1 MGNFLFLAV
10 AAAKTMAEN
19 EPAVGTVVITGI
31 SIVFGVLVLLYLLIT
46 LEGVIFTAID
56 NKKKGI
62 KPEKKAPVATVKPAQ
77 SAAPAPVAK
86 AAVIEQGISGE
97 IIAAISAAVA
107 AMEGGSRYTIRS
119 LSRVKQGRSAWGG
132 AGVASNTEPF

>member
-1 MGNFLFLAV
+1 MGNFSFLAV

-31 SIVFGVLVLLYLLIT
+31 SIVFGVLVLLYLLIA

-62 KPEKKAPVATVKPAQ
+62 KPEKKAPVAAAKPAPA
-77 SAAPAPVAK
+77 SAAK
-86 AAVIEQGISGE
+86 AAVKTAAVEQGIPGE
-97 IIAAISAAVA
+97 IIAVISAAVA

>member
-1 MGNFLFLAV
+1 MGNFSFLAV

-62 KPEKKAPVATVKPAQ
+62 KPEKKAPVAAAKPTP
-77 SAAPAPVAK
+77 APAAK
-86 AAVIEQGISGE
+86 AAVKTAAVEQGIPGE
-97 IIAAISAAVA
+97 IIAVISAAVA